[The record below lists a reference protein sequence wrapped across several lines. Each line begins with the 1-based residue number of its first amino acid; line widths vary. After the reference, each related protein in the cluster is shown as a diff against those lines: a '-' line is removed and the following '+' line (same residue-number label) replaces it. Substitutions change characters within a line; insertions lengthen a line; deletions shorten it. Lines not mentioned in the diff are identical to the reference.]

1 MSQVYLGVSSTPAVP
16 TQFTTDSGI
25 AVPVA
30 GNLNIL
36 GTNGIT
42 TSGAGST
49 VTISTDTEVG
59 TAETIG
65 AVTADILTIDL
76 GAVAGTV
83 QFEARCKG
91 FEATGPAGCG
101 YNLYGTFTTT
111 GSPGNVATLV
121 GFQPILNE
129 DASLAA
135 ANVTYVASGNNAV
148 LRVLGVAGL
157 TINWSAESEQT

>member
-1 MSQVYLGVSSTPAVP
+1 MSQVYLGVSSNPAVP
-16 TQFTTDSGI
+16 TQFTEDVGV

-49 VTISTDTEVG
+49 VTISQDTEVG
-59 TAETIG
+59 TATTVD
-65 AVTADILTIDL
+65 AATADIITVDL

-111 GSPGNVATLV
+111 GAAATLV

-135 ANVTYVASGNNAV
+135 ANVTYVASGNNAI
-148 LRVLGVAGL
+148 LRVLGAVGF